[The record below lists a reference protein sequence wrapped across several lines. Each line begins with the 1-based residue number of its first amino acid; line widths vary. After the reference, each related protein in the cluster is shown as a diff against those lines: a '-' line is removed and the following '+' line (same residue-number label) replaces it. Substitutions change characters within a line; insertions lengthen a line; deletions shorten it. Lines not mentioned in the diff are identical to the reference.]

1 MTHHPTQR
9 RTLASLTPEQR
20 EQLAA
25 RYPHESTLA
34 LAAEF
39 VLAVRQISN
48 WAYENGLH
56 KTATGRS
63 LSRRPDD
70 SLTAHV
76 ERIVL
81 AAGPAGLDA
90 EQLREAVQAA
100 HRGHSAHQIRVARCK
115 LVDAL
120 RIHRG
125 TDPTTHALRWYG
137 SPEWAQRASHRHV
150 VTSTPTAA
158 EQRTPT
164 AAEQRAATQSHG
176 HDRRRHR
183 AADAAAALR
192 AHRQATAHINLDGIP
207 VTHCPGAPESRWA
220 NLTVT
225 DGAFSTRRPGQ
236 YLDDQPKPWAQAATR
251 QSDKPSHITTTPTT
265 TTTP

>member
-1 MTHHPTQR
+1 MTAHHPTQR

-48 WAYENGLH
+48 WAYENDLH

-100 HRGHSAHQIRVARCK
+100 HRGHTAHQIRVARCK

-125 TDPTTHALRWYG
+125 TDPATHALRWYG
-137 SPEWAQRASHRHV
+137 RPEWAQRASHRHV

-158 EQRTPT
+158 EQR
-164 AAEQRAATQSHG
+164 AATQAHP
-176 HDRRRHR
+176 HERRHR
-183 AADAAAALR
+183 TAAAKAQALR
-192 AHRQATAHINLDGIP
+192 DHAAATAGIDFAAIP
-207 VTHCPGAPESRWA
+207 VTPCPNAPESRWA
-220 NLTVT
+220 SLTVT
-225 DGAFSTRRPGQ
+225 NGAFSTRRPGE
-236 YLDDQPKPWAQAATR
+236 YLDTQPAPWVQAATR
-251 QSDKPSHITTTPTT
+251 RTA
-265 TTTP
+265 